1 MLFVVV
7 RGRGQRGR
15 PRPAEAPPEGGRG
28 LPGRPRACRC
38 GSRCAAAR
46 RRRLW
51 SRLVK
56 AVMCTQ
62 YGGPELLELSD
73 VDTPIAGP
81 GQAVV
86 DVKACSINFT
96 DVLMIQDLYQ
106 YKASVP
112 FIPGGEVAG
121 LVQSVGL
128 GVEGFAVGDPVVV
141 STTTGGLTEQ
151 VAVPAAALS
160 PVPAGVNLIE
170 ASGLFY
176 AYGTAYHALKDRA
189 DLQAGETL
197 AVLGAA
203 GGVGLAA
210 VDLGRI
216 MGARVIAAASTDE
229 KLELCRQRG
238 ADATIN
244 YDTED
249 LKTALRD
256 LTDGAGADVVYDP
269 VGGKYAEPA
278 VRATAWGGRYLVI
291 GFAAGEI
298 PRIPLNLPLL
308 RGCQIVGVFWGAF
321 AAREPAHRQRTL
333 DELGALWRD
342 GQLRP
347 YVSATYPLE
356 RASDALAELATR
368 RATGRV
374 VVTVG

>member
-1 MLFVVV
+1 
-7 RGRGQRGR
+7 
-15 PRPAEAPPEGGRG
+15 
-28 LPGRPRACRC
+28 
-38 GSRCAAAR
+38 
-46 RRRLW
+46 
-51 SRLVK
+51 
-56 AVMCTQ
+56 MCTR

-73 VDTPIAGP
+73 VDSPVAGQ
-81 GQAVV
+81 GQVVV
-86 DVKACSINFT
+86 DVTACSINFT

-121 LVQSVGL
+121 LVHSVGP
-128 GVEGFAVGDPVVV
+128 GVDSVAVGDPVVV

-151 VAVPAAALS
+151 VAVPAAALT
-160 PVPAGVNLIE
+160 PVPPGVSLIE

-176 AYGTAYHALKDRA
+176 AYGTGYHALKDRA
-189 DLQAGETL
+189 HLQVGETL

-210 VDLGRI
+210 VDLGRV

-229 KLELCRQRG
+229 KLELCRRHG

-244 YDTED
+244 YETED

-256 LTDGAGADVVYDP
+256 LTGGAGADVVYDP
-269 VGGKYAEPA
+269 VGGRYAEPA
-278 VRATAWGGRYLVI
+278 VRATAWDGRYLVI

-308 RGCQIVGVFWGAF
+308 RGCQVVGVFWGAF
-321 AAREPAHRQRTL
+321 AQRHPAHRQRTL

-342 GQLRP
+342 GRLRP

-356 RASDALAELATR
+356 RAGDALGELAAR

>member
-1 MLFVVV
+1 
-7 RGRGQRGR
+7 
-15 PRPAEAPPEGGRG
+15 
-28 LPGRPRACRC
+28 
-38 GSRCAAAR
+38 
-46 RRRLW
+46 
-51 SRLVK
+51 VK
-56 AVMCTQ
+56 AVVCTRF
-62 YGGPELLELSD
+62 GGPELLELSEF
-73 VDTPIAGP
+73 DTPVADQ
-81 GQAVV
+81 GQAVI

-96 DVLMIQDLYQ
+96 DVLIIQDLYQ

-121 LVQSVGL
+121 LVQGVGV
-128 GVEGFAVGDPVVV
+128 GVQGVAVGDPVIV
-141 STTTGGLTEQ
+141 STTTGGLAEQ
-151 VAVPAAALS
+151 VAVPAAALT
-160 PVPAGVNLIE
+160 PVPAGVSLIE

-189 DLQAGETL
+189 HLRVGETL

-229 KLELCRQRG
+229 KLELCRQHG

-244 YDTED
+244 YETED

-256 LTDGAGADVVYDP
+256 LTGGAGADVVYDP

-278 VRATAWGGRYLVI
+278 VRATAWDGRYLVI

-321 AAREPAHRQRTL
+321 AQRHPADRQRTL

-356 RASDALAELATR
+356 RAGDALAELATR

-374 VVTVG
+374 VVTVD